1 MSGCA
6 AKPGKRGTETMSEP
20 LVECLLQAVGD
31 SAVLN
36 TFDKQFRSGTGPQ
49 WSDRPCD
56 GTPRYSLH
64 ALFPVPEDIQRRG
77 YQRAGKLWC
86 QDYWKTP
93 DDLTDMQVK
102 RVKGERRYR
111 FFTPVRA
118 PTDVFWKVSSDFPTL
133 KMRLV
138 LLGTDRGDL
147 QSRFYCEGTFQGS
160 YSPNG
165 AAGFVAIR
173 EEMGFAA

>member
-1 MSGCA
+1 
-6 AKPGKRGTETMSEP
+6 
-20 LVECLLQAVGD
+20 
-31 SAVLN
+31 
-36 TFDKQFRSGTGPQ
+36 
-49 WSDRPCD
+49 
-56 GTPRYSLH
+56 
-64 ALFPVPEDIQRRG
+64 
-77 YQRAGKLWC
+77 
-86 QDYWKTP
+86 
-93 DDLTDMQVK
+93 MQVK

-147 QSRFYCEGTFQGS
+147 QSRFYYEGTFQGS

-165 AAGFVAIR
+165 ADGFAAIR

>member
-1 MSGCA
+1 MNLSWSICF
-6 AKPGKRGTETMSEP
+6 RQLVILSSSIP
-20 LVECLLQAVGD
+20 LTSSSAVGQD
-31 SAVLN
+31 PNGL
-36 TFDKQFRSGTGPQ
+36 TGLAME
-49 WSDRPCD
+49 RRV
-56 GTPRYSLH
+56 TPYTLC
-64 ALFPVPEDIQRRG
+64 PVPEDIQRRG

-111 FFTPVRA
+111 FFTLMRA

-147 QSRFYCEGTFQGS
+147 QSRFYYEGTFQGS

-165 AAGFVAIR
+165 ADGFAAIR